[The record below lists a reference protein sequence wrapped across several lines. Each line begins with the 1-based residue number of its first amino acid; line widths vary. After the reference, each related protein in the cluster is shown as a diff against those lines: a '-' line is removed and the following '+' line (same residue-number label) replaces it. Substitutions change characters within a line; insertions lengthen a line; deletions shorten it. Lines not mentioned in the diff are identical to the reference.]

1 VIIETLKRS
10 LPAVLLLALAQSASA
25 ATSLWWD
32 TAYASRYNVAV
43 QTGPNSPDRG
53 YAGYTARVAT
63 LDTASLVSAG
73 DLQPD
78 CSDLRV
84 LYYNTIGWQE
94 LPRHVI
100 GCNTPATDI
109 RFALAADI
117 PASTLDDNYYLY
129 IDNPAAGAAPGVTPT
144 NVYLWYDDASIDRS
158 GAYIRGRV
166 DAFHGNGWDNS
177 LAWNPAGY
185 YTYDTG
191 DNFTSGYRRAVD
203 ERDVYI
209 EAEFFHTGCYQ
220 LNQTTGVLV
229 RGIIQNGS
237 AGSEN
242 SNHYY
247 SSNRGHY
254 PGCNGPGYN
263 HDGDIMRNQR
273 NQTAVDGTNPGP
285 VTPNRWRRQGVAAW
299 LTSPTNL
306 AFWDE
311 DFSTNW
317 AALAY
322 PSASNL
328 HVSGSDNN
336 DNPGRGFAA
345 VMTAQDQARL
355 RNVVIRRYV
364 VPEPGLTLTFESQP
378 PVIVLEKTIDTV
390 YDPVNNTT
398 NPRALPGSWVEYTI
412 VATNSGTG
420 GVDGET
426 LVVTDPLSANVEL
439 FVGDLGAVGSGP
451 VEFIDGVGP
460 ATSGLSYVFGGLADP
475 SDDVEFSTD
484 GIDWSYVPVPDGGG
498 FDGNARFVR
507 VNPSGSFS
515 GLNGGTPTEFRLRF
529 RVRVR

>member
-1 VIIETLKRS
+1 MLRRALATL
-10 LPAVLLLALAQSASA
+10 LLLAVVHEASA

-32 TAYASRYNVAV
+32 TSYASRYLVAV
-43 QTGPNSPDRG
+43 QTGLNSPDRG

-63 LDTASLVSAG
+63 LDTAALVAAG
-73 DLQPD
+73 NLQPD

-100 GCNTPATDI
+100 GCNTAATDI

-117 PASTLDDNYYLY
+117 AAGAIDDNYYLY
-129 IDNPAAGAAPGVTPT
+129 IDNPSAGAAPAVTPT
-144 NVYLWYDDASIDRS
+144 NVYLWYDDASVDRS

-166 DAFHGNGWDNS
+166 DNFHGNGWDNS
-177 LAWNPAGY
+177 LAWNPSGY

-191 DNFTSGYRRAVD
+191 DNFTSGYRRAVN

-237 AGSEN
+237 GGSEN

-247 SSNRGHY
+247 TSNRGQY
-254 PGCNGPGYN
+254 PGCNGSGYN

-285 VTPNRWRRQGVAAW
+285 IIPNTWRRQAVAAW
-299 LTSPTNL
+299 LTSPTRL

-311 DFSTNW
+311 DLSTNW
-317 AALAY
+317 AALGY
-322 PSASNL
+322 PAGSNL
-328 HVSGSDNN
+328 HVSGTDNN
-336 DNPGRGFAA
+336 DNAGRGFAA
-345 VMTAQDQARL
+345 VMTAQDRARL

-364 VPEPGLTLTFESQP
+364 EPEPGVSLTFESQP
-378 PVIVLEKTIDTV
+378 PVIVLEKTIDAV
-390 YDPVNNTT
+390 YDPINSTT
-398 NPRALPGSWVEYTI
+398 NARAIPGSWVEYTI
-412 VATNSGTG
+412 IATNTGTG
-420 GVDGET
+420 DVDGGT
-426 LVVTDPLSANVEL
+426 FVVTDPLSTNVDL
-439 FVGDLGAVGSGP
+439 FVGDLVGPGSGP
-451 VEFIDGVGP
+451 VEFVDGSG
-460 ATSGLSYVFGGLADP
+460 AAASGLSYVFGGLSDTG
-475 SDDVEFSTD
+475 DDVDFSTD
-484 GIDWSYVPVPDGGG
+484 GIDWSYVPAPDASG
-498 FDGNARFVR
+498 FDPAARFIR
-507 VNPSGSFS
+507 VNPGGSFS
-515 GLNGGTPTEFRLRF
+515 GSNGSAPTEFRLRF